1 VQVVFYRYARERA
14 ATTRLPYPFVPIRD
28 RLVLPCFRAVEAVVQ
43 FLFSDRPVGG
53 PGHKKRKEGDSMYTY
68 TRAWA

>member
-1 VQVVFYRYARERA
+1 MQVVFYRYARERA

-53 PGHKKRKEGDSMYTY
+53 LGDTE
-68 TRAWA
+68 

>member
-1 VQVVFYRYARERA
+1 MVFYRYARERA

-43 FLFSDRPVGG
+43 FLFSDRPVRA
-53 PGHKKRKEGDSMYTY
+53 PPPYTDPNL
-68 TRAWA
+68 TSSSRTS